1 MKSIEA
7 RTALVNELTIY
18 RLLEARLYLGLLQS
32 PDYLNYGIL
41 DLHFRDQGIPKSI
54 MNLWLALYEFMGK
67 TLPGQT
73 HKGKNRPRD
82 HGRPHAA
89 VLPAGVAATGG
100 HS

>member
-32 PDYLNYGIL
+32 PDYLNYGNWDI
-41 DLHFRDQGIPKSI
+41 HFRDQGIPKSI

-82 HGRPHAA
+82 PA
-89 VLPAGVAATGG
+89 VHTLRFCLLG
-100 HS
+100 